1 MKTPLGYGLKSKI
14 MKIMIYNFPF
24 RANWK
29 LQFLTAIVASLVLA
43 LLLFT
48 FMNMNA
54 AYLNKQKQEKMLKD
68 SVTKKIEESAC
79 CLQLEQSK
87 IVTNT
92 KDGDT
97 QIANLMSSIK
107 ATQPDLL
114 TNLKVISF
122 KRSENKSA
130 LLIEM
135 MADYGKTKR
144 WLSDAIIG
152 ISDFQLE
159 SFVWKT
165 DKQNKSVT
173 DQTTLTVA
181 LSSNEKQ

>member
-1 MKTPLGYGLKSKI
+1 
-14 MKIMIYNFPF
+14 MIYNFPF
-24 RANWK
+24 RANRK
-29 LQFLTAIVASLVLA
+29 LQFWTIIVASLVLV

-48 FMNMNA
+48 FMNINA
-54 AYLNKQKQEKMLKD
+54 AYLNKQKQEKVLKE
-68 SVTKKIEESAC
+68 SVTKKIEKSAC

-87 IVTNT
+87 IVTST
-92 KDGDT
+92 KDGDV
-97 QIANLMSSIK
+97 QIANLIDSIK

-122 KRSENKSA
+122 KRSENKST
-130 LLIEM
+130 LLMEL

-152 ISDFQLE
+152 INEFQLE

-165 DKQNKSVT
+165 DRQNKRPT
-173 DQTTLTVA
+173 DQTSLTVA
-181 LSSNEKQ
+181 LSSNEKK